1 MEKEAEG
8 GGTPLTVPDAA
19 ARVLLFTQVAR
30 AGDLPLVLNAL
41 SAAQLNA
48 GIVRLGPR
56 VPEAVIDHVIAHGPH
71 SARRTLAWQLRL
83 PAPGPPPVVRRVLP
97 GTFGLVPEPHGLYGH
112 EGMPYRDAAR
122 RRLLSFADPD
132 LDRALFGRLEQ
143 VGVAWVRSAILRD
156 RVGADGEAVVP
167 PDLRAKLVD
176 FLGTAVLP
184 LSPSHLADTDTGDP
198 EFELLRVL
206 AGARDLGLSLPAAR
220 VLGLPGPIPA
230 AEPGWRDQAWV
241 RRWDRPGAGSRP
253 WRLDWDEVLALAQDH
268 ASVAGESGRYLG
280 QIAGLDEAA
289 GREDIPEDVRR
300 RLVAGYPQAAWHAAR
315 PDVVTLRRIAV
326 AVAALHLDWDGFEQ
340 APEFVAAI
348 RDLIIRGLAAGSLSA
363 DEVIEYAVPAGVVL
377 DLAWRGAEEILPA
390 ARGRADLAEG
400 VRSLLYQRIG
410 DDIPLW
416 TAVLLRSFTWSGT
429 VAELVDS
436 TAVLGPEHVF
446 ADEDQL
452 EELIEDVAE
461 GEYRDVPSANVL
473 MAFARPHVGLELLS
487 EGPGQMN
494 ELELELLKGRP
505 LPPGLVARAL
515 VANPGTDARRAL
527 AVNPV
532 TPIAVLRRLLHEPVD
547 PRNTRL
553 TMLHDVADP
562 GIRCAALELLEQSGT
577 GWAQI
582 MHFAKGLGEA
592 RIYQLVAGAPNA
604 ERLHFL
610 LKKFAR
616 YLGPDTTALLY
627 ARLAAEAGPEPVWD
641 VATAIGGVDHVEPF
655 VRASMASGDAGP
667 LLTAAEIAGHRVLP
681 GVTVPDPAHP
691 YDPHPDDPTS
701 WPLETAVRQHLDNR
715 PDRWRIMVHRLMEA
729 GPLEYAQLVEL
740 VEKVGTVDDGVG
752 EAVEGEP

>member
-1 MEKEAEG
+1 MENAAEG
-8 GGTPLTVPDAA
+8 GGTPLAVPDAA
-19 ARVLLFTQVAR
+19 ARVLLFTQAAR
-30 AGDLPLVLNAL
+30 AVDLPLILNAL
-41 SAAQLNA
+41 STAQLNA
-48 GIVRLGPR
+48 GIARLGAR
-56 VPEAVIDHVIAHGPH
+56 VPGAVIDHVIAHGPH

-83 PAPGPPPVVRRVLP
+83 PAPPPHVRRILLSP
-97 GTFGLVPEPHGLYGH
+97 FDRAPDRDGLRGH
-112 EGMPYRDAAR
+112 DGMPDRDAAR

-156 RVGADGEAVVP
+156 RVGADGEAIVP
-167 PDLRAKLVD
+167 PDLRAKLAD

-230 AEPGWRDQAWV
+230 DQPGWRDQAWV

-268 ASVAGESGRYLG
+268 ESVAGDSGRYLG

-289 GREDIPEDVRR
+289 AREDLPEDVRR
-300 RLVAGYPQAAWHAAR
+300 RLLASYPQAAWHAAA
-315 PDVVTLRRIAV
+315 PDVDTLRRISAAV
-326 AVAALHLDWDGFEQ
+326 LTLHLDWHGFEQ
-340 APEFVAAI
+340 DPEFVGAI
-348 RDLIIRGLAAGSLSA
+348 RDLIIRGLTAGSLTA
-363 DEVIEYAVPAGVVL
+363 AEVIEHAVPASAVL
-377 DLAWRGAEEILPA
+377 DLAWRAAEEIVPA

-410 DDIPLW
+410 DDLPLW
-416 TAVLLRSFTWSGT
+416 TALLLRSFTWSGT

-436 TAVLGPEHVF
+436 TAVLGAEHVF
-446 ADEDQL
+446 ADEDEL
-452 EELIEDVAE
+452 EELVEDVAE

-487 EGPGQMN
+487 EGPGQLN

-515 VANPGTDARRAL
+515 VANPGAGARRTL

-532 TPIAVLRRLLHEPVD
+532 TPIAVLRRLLHDPVD
-547 PRNTRL
+547 TTNTRL
-553 TMLHDVADP
+553 SMLYDVADP
-562 GIRCAALELLEQSGT
+562 GIRYAALELLEQSGT
-577 GWAQI
+577 SWAQI
-582 MHFAKGLGEA
+582 MQFAKGLGDA
-592 RIYQLVAGAPNA
+592 RIYQLIASAPNV

-610 LKKFAR
+610 LKKFAK
-616 YLGPDTTALLY
+616 YLGPDTSALLY
-627 ARLAAEAGPEPVWD
+627 GRLAAEAGPEPVWD
-641 VATAIGGVDHVEPF
+641 VAAAVGGLDHAVPF

-667 LLTAAEIAGHRVLP
+667 LLTAAEIAAQRDLP
-681 GVTVPDPAHP
+681 GVTVPDPGHP
-691 YDPHPDDPTS
+691 CEPHPDDPTS

-740 VEKVGTVDDGVG
+740 VETVGTVDDGVG